1 MDGCCCLRINYK
13 SRKSRLF
20 LYRSYQNNLV
30 KVFPNN
36 AFQNDHNFRLAI
48 KTVINSFLRWPINF
62 GQGTITIQLVWSK
75 RRTVDV
81 RLLHQQQQWRNPIIS
96 NIRQLEKISPR
107 LSMKNY
113 HTGQGEESLRSRNVL
128 SSSTN

>member
-1 MDGCCCLRINYK
+1 MDGCCSLRINYK

-20 LYRSYQNNLV
+20 LYRPYQNNLV

-36 AFQNDHNFRLAI
+36 ASQNDHNFRLAI

-62 GQGTITIQLVWSK
+62 GQGTITVQLVWSK
-75 RRTVDV
+75 RRTVEV

-113 HTGQGEESLRSRNVL
+113 HTGQEEESLRSRIVL